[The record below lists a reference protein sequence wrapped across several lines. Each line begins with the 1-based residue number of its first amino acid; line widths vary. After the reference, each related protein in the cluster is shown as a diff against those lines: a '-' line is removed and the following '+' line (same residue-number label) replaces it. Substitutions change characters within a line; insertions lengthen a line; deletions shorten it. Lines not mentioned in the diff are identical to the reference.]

1 MATKPAAPKKPA
13 PAATPATAPA
23 APEKQKR
30 SRLPIII
37 AVVLVLA
44 AGAAGGWYW
53 TQEKAAAHAASGPV
67 KPRPNVF
74 TPVEAFTVNLAT
86 TSMDRFLQVGMTLE
100 TEGDAVEL
108 LKRQMPVI
116 RGRLL
121 LLLTA
126 KTAEELGTIDGK
138 QKLMNEILGE
148 VRAVLPAGARPDRGV
163 ARVHFS
169 SFVIQ

>member
-13 PAATPATAPA
+13 PTAAPA
-23 APEKQKR
+23 AVPPAPEKPRR
-30 SRLPIII
+30 SRLLPIL
-37 AVVLVLA
+37 AVALALA

-53 TQEKAAAHAASGPV
+53 TQEQAATQVAPGPA
-67 KPRPNVF
+67 KPRSTVF

-86 TSMDRFLQVGMTLE
+86 ASMDRFLQVGMTLE
-100 TEGDAVEL
+100 TEGDAVEP

-138 QKLMNEILGE
+138 QQLMNEILGE
-148 VRAVLPAGARPDRGV
+148 VRSVLPAGESPDRGV